1 MRNVPYRTTS
11 EGTDGCLFC
20 FSLWFII
27 KKSRVIINH
36 ISVLSS
42 SHTAC
47 QRTQIIRTR
56 THTVI
61 INCFWWEALMK
72 LKGWG
77 TIQERRD
84 WRFPMAN
91 KNNYSRE
98 LAHVARRVTS
108 PRHRIK
114 MKMNLW
120 SCIPLKHSQGWCSF
134 VQVRRQWKGACWTV
148 LPLLETAKPM
158 TFHKKLIL
166 FFSSYQMNLH
176 KCVPKDSKIQTALP
190 VLLE

>member
-72 LKGWG
+72 LKG
-77 TIQERRD
+77 
-84 WRFPMAN
+84 
-91 KNNYSRE
+91 
-98 LAHVARRVTS
+98 
-108 PRHRIK
+108 
-114 MKMNLW
+114 
-120 SCIPLKHSQGWCSF
+120 
-134 VQVRRQWKGACWTV
+134 
-148 LPLLETAKPM
+148 
-158 TFHKKLIL
+158 
-166 FFSSYQMNLH
+166 
-176 KCVPKDSKIQTALP
+176 
-190 VLLE
+190 